1 MIAKTL
7 DLWGE
12 FPYPGDTGDGFRPTL
27 DAYLLKSEAPRPAVV
42 VFPGSGYLEC
52 SPREAEAVALQ
63 FNAAG
68 YHAFVLWYSCE
79 PHLHPAPLKDA
90 ARAFSLIREKAA
102 DWFIDPNRV
111 AALGFSAG
119 SHLAAALGEYHSAD
133 FAAAPG
139 IVPGSA
145 RPDLMVLSYP
155 VITSG
160 PFAHRGSF
168 DRTLGDKREDPAALD
183 LLSLE
188 KHVPADFPPTFL
200 WTTFEDDAVP
210 MQNTLLMAWALR
222 EQNIP
227 YELHIFPEGQH
238 GISLATEETSGGEAR
253 YVKPRVAQWLGLC
266 QNWLQDRFAEL
277 AAKK

>member
-1 MIAKTL
+1 MPL
-7 DLWGE
+7 D
-12 FPYPGDTGDGFRPTL
+12 
-27 DAYLLKSEAPRPAVV
+27 K
-42 VFPGSGYLEC
+42 GS
-52 SPREAEAVALQ
+52 A
-63 FNAAG
+63 
-68 YHAFVLWYSCE
+68 
-79 PHLHPAPLKDA
+79 PHL
-90 ARAFSLIREKAA
+90 
-102 DWFIDPNRV
+102 
-111 AALGFSAG
+111 
-119 SHLAAALGEYHSAD
+119 
-133 FAAAPG
+133 PG
-139 IVPGSA
+139 I
-145 RPDLMVLSYP
+145 
-155 VITSG
+155 
-160 PFAHRGSF
+160 
-168 DRTLGDKREDPAALD
+168 EPAALD

-200 WTTFEDDAVP
+200 WTTFEDEAVP

>member
-27 DAYLLKSEAPRPAVV
+27 DAYLLKSGAPRPAVV

-102 DWFIDPNRV
+102 DWSLDPNRV

-119 SHLAAALGEYHSAD
+119 SHLAAALGEYHSTNL
-133 FAAAPG
+133 AAAPG
-139 IVPGSA
+139 INPGHHPA
-145 RPDLMVLSYP
+145 RPDGAQLPGHHLGAFCPPGLFRPHSGRQAGGPRRFGLALSGKARTGRLPAHLP
-155 VITSG
+155 V
-160 PFAHRGSF
+160 
-168 DRTLGDKREDPAALD
+168 DYL
-183 LLSLE
+183 
-188 KHVPADFPPTFL
+188 
-200 WTTFEDDAVP
+200 
-210 MQNTLLMAWALR
+210 
-222 EQNIP
+222 
-227 YELHIFPEGQH
+227 
-238 GISLATEETSGGEAR
+238 
-253 YVKPRVAQWLGLC
+253 
-266 QNWLQDRFAEL
+266 
-277 AAKK
+277 

>member
-27 DAYLLKSEAPRPAVV
+27 DAYLLKSGAPRPAVV

-119 SHLAAALGEYHSAD
+119 SHL
-133 FAAAPG
+133 
-139 IVPGSA
+139 
-145 RPDLMVLSYP
+145 RPP
-155 VITSG
+155 WANTT
-160 PFAHRGSF
+160 A
-168 DRTLGDKREDPAALD
+168 RTLPRLPVSTPA
-183 LLSLE
+183 
-188 KHVPADFPPTFL
+188 PPGPT
-200 WTTFEDDAVP
+200 
-210 MQNTLLMAWALR
+210 
-222 EQNIP
+222 
-227 YELHIFPEGQH
+227 
-238 GISLATEETSGGEAR
+238 
-253 YVKPRVAQWLGLC
+253 
-266 QNWLQDRFAEL
+266 
-277 AAKK
+277 